1 MVGVTQAQ
9 LWKHRDIAADY
20 GAGTVRD
27 KYSAVIVDWDTPGI
41 VYGKPARACSR
52 AEIGAE
58 AWAQFK
64 AHFTYMGAP
73 ALPDRLFAG
82 SFLDPGIRWKH
93 GRIIGYDDPLPRSYP
108 GTWDDRPQ
116 VAGQIPNMFLASDYV
131 KVSFDISS
139 MEGANEA
146 ARRAVNAL
154 LDRAGSTETRTP
166 VYEAWQPD
174 EWTALRR
181 MDDQRY
187 AQGQPNLFD
196 TGIPLG
202 ELKALLSGAGLGSLI
217 ARG

>member
-1 MVGVTQAQ
+1 
-9 LWKHRDIAADY
+9 
-20 GAGTVRD
+20 
-27 KYSAVIVDWDTPGI
+27 
-41 VYGKPARACSR
+41 
-52 AEIGAE
+52 
-58 AWAQFK
+58 
-64 AHFTYMGAP
+64 
-73 ALPDRLFAG
+73 
-82 SFLDPGIRWKH
+82 
-93 GRIIGYDDPLPRSYP
+93 
-108 GTWDDRPQ
+108 
-116 VAGQIPNMFLASDYV
+116 
-131 KVSFDISS
+131 